1 MVDVAVPRLG
11 LTKRITPKSR
21 SDDAEQALGRFVRVE
36 AWNGLVT
43 GDVVRVSGHS
53 ARGRHWRFRAH
64 VTNTSNG
71 ASWVEVSLVEGP
83 PPSRRPGAPAAA
95 AATLSSSVGQ
105 SEAAS
110 SPVETPRVERVRSF
124 APELVTARWRRKA
137 RMRQRDQS
145 TADSAQAQQA
155 LF

>member
-1 MVDVAVPRLG
+1 VVDVAVPRLG

-36 AWNGLVT
+36 AWNELVA
-43 GDVVRVSGHS
+43 GDVVRVAGHS

-71 ASWVEVSLVEGP
+71 ASWVEVSLVEGS
-83 PPSRRPGAPAAA
+83 PPSRRPSAPA
-95 AATLSSSVGQ
+95 S
-105 SEAAS
+105 AS
-110 SPVETPRVERVRSF
+110 IVQGDAESAGVETPRVERVRSF
-124 APELVTARWRRKA
+124 APELVTPRWHRRG
-137 RMRQRDQS
+137 RSRQRVDPPAVS
-145 TADSAQAQQA
+145 EEAQQA